1 MAIGNLITALKVVP
15 WGDVINAA
23 PSIVKGARKMFSRTE
38 EAAPVTAPVPTGE
51 PPERLA
57 RLEVQLREMGEREQ
71 ASAKLIEAL
80 AEQNAAI
87 VATLSILRA
96 RARWLVAIN
105 LVLLALLGGGLA
117 WVALA
122 AR

>member
-1 MAIGNLITALKVVP
+1 VAIGNLITALKVVP

-71 ASAKLIEAL
+71 ASAK
-80 AEQNAAI
+80 QNAAI
-87 VATLSILRA
+87 VATLAILRA